1 MLRDIEDQDLGDN
14 LKDQQKQALN
24 NILKGHRDLLGG
36 LNRTLVK
43 YHDIGPTGK
52 DVNVN
57 GVRRVGRWVW
67 KTLICDQK
75 EI

>member
-57 GVRRVGRWVW
+57 GVRRVSR
-67 KTLICDQK
+67 
-75 EI
+75 